1 MKDVVMQGAAAI
13 DTGSA
18 PTFME
23 AVRNL
28 MRRRPSMVISGEARA
43 DAMFGERDL
52 SPSDAFRKQKGVGA
66 LEYIAIGFVILALLW
81 GILSRAGMLNF
92 TINNLAENA
101 ALAQLWQSIHTNL
114 KSTSG
119 YGASGTSLV
128 QALSQTNGIP
138 SNLTYDSA
146 SFTLYNTYGQAYT
159 ITSTGMGFQIVD
171 PGVSQADCI
180 KILVQQSGGGNWG
193 GGIGVG
199 GTTVTSAIST
209 TQGATM
215 CTGTTNSIT
224 LIASV

>member
-1 MKDVVMQGAAAI
+1 MKDVVIQGAAAI

-23 AVRNL
+23 AVRTM
-28 MRRRPSMVISGEARA
+28 MRRRPTMVIVGESGE
-43 DAMFGERDL
+43 GEMLDDL

-146 SFTLYNTYGQAYT
+146 TFTLYNTYGQAYT